1 MLKANLETDLNRW
14 ASSLVYFE
22 ADDNRTQMRT
32 RVKSVIHTST
42 STIPGASASYLREG
56 RREGE
61 RGALRMTRAI
71 LVFVPALMVLVLG
84 FAGAASAQPHWPA
97 GQGCVNQGKDN
108 RVAGLAV
115 CWAQR
120 HLSWKSQHRPHFF
133 LLGESTHT
141 SLGLAWPPYIVYN
154 SPNSHGR
161 WRMFRIGFRY
171 DRNWHGYIFPTAA
184 WKVVAN
190 PLQY

>member
-1 MLKANLETDLNRW
+1 MPKANLETDLNRR
-14 ASSLVYFE
+14 AGSIVCFE
-22 ADDNRTQMRT
+22 AEDNRRQMRSQ
-32 RVKSVIHTST
+32 VKPVIHAST
-42 STIPGASASYLREG
+42 STIPEASASYRHEG
-56 RREGE
+56 RR
-61 RGALRMTRAI
+61 GALGMTRGI
-71 LVFVPALMVLVLG
+71 TVFVPALMVLVFG
-84 FAGAASAQPHWPA
+84 FAGAASAGPHWPA

-133 LLGESTHT
+133 LLGKSTHT

-154 SPNSHGR
+154 SPSGKGR

-184 WKVVAN
+184 WKVIAN